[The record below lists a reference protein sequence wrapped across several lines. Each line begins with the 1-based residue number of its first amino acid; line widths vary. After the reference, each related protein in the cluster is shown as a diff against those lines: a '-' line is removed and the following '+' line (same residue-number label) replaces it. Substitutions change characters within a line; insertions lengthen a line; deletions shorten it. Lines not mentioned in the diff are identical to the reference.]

1 MKKTPNTKAG
11 FLPDENKVHSAIMIM
26 IVLISMT
33 IFATVAW
40 QLAKF
45 ILP

>member
-1 MKKTPNTKAG
+1 MKKTPNPKAG
-11 FLPDENKVHSAIMIM
+11 FSRYEDRIGSAIMIM

-33 IFATVAW
+33 IFATVAL
-40 QLAKF
+40 QIAKL